1 MARSKKSV
9 IHEVDKSSLWVTSN
23 PLLTGGML
31 DADFRNPWRI
41 IQKYNTEPIMCAVD
55 SSGFL
60 ISEKLR
66 YLLVE
71 VRSFFDDNPD
81 TEV

>member
-1 MARSKKSV
+1 M
-9 IHEVDKSSLWVTSN
+9 TSN

-31 DADFRNPWRI
+31 DSDFRNPWRI
-41 IQKYNTEPIMCAVD
+41 IQKYNTAPIMGAAD
-55 SSGFL
+55 SSEFL

-66 YLLVE
+66 CLLVE

-81 TEV
+81 IEV